1 MSNYRSWY
9 LFLLISSKQAVYV
22 QIKSTSTHMLSVIL
36 KAMQP
41 LTHQRVALKTSEAV
55 LLMGTSLIKNMNC
68 LHYSRGSQFLQSKNL
83 HCVAVAFTIR

>member
-36 KAMQP
+36 KAMQQ

-55 LLMGTSLIKNMNC
+55 LLMGTSLIKNMNYST
-68 LHYSRGSQFLQSKNL
+68 LHQFSQVKNL
-83 HCVAVAFTIR
+83 HIVAVAFIIR

>member
-55 LLMGTSLIKNMNC
+55 LMGTSLIKNMNC

-83 HCVAVAFTIR
+83 HFVAVAFTIR